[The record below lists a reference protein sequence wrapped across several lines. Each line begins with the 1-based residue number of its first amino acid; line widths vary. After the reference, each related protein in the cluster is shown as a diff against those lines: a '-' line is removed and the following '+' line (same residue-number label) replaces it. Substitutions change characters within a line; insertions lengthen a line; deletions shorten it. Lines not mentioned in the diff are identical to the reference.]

1 MMRREH
7 LHEFW
12 QQFRQH
18 RLAVVGG
25 GVVVVFTLCA
35 ILTPLIAPHDP
46 FQGDLAN
53 RLKPPVW
60 MDGGDWSHPLG
71 CDQQGRDMLSRIL
84 YGARISI
91 LVGIVVVI
99 LSALIGTFL
108 GLIAGYY
115 GGWLDGLISRIV
127 DILLAFPFML
137 FAIGMMAFL
146 QPGLMN
152 IIMTLTLKGWVPF
165 CRLVRGDTL
174 SAKTREYV
182 EAAGAMGARDSHIMV
197 REILPNV
204 LSSVI
209 VFATLNVAIII
220 LLEASL
226 SFLGLGIQPPYPSW
240 GGMVSEGRA
249 YLLEE
254 WWISTFPGL
263 AILIMVLGVNLFGNG
278 LREALDPRLKI
289 QMR

>member
-1 MMRREH
+1 MDSRNLRSFWLKIRR
-7 LHEFW
+7 
-12 QQFRQH
+12 H

-25 GVVVVFTLCA
+25 GVVFLFTLCA
-35 ILTPLIAPHDP
+35 VFTPLISPHDP
-46 FQGDLAN
+46 FHGRLTN
-53 RLKPPVW
+53 RFKPPAW
-60 MDGGDWSHPLG
+60 MKGGDWTYPLG
-71 CDQQGRDMLSRIL
+71 CDQQGRDLLSRIL
-84 YGARISI
+84 YGARVSI
-91 LVGIVVVI
+91 LVGVVVVI
-99 LSALIGTFL
+99 LSAFIGSVL
-108 GLIAGYY
+108 GLLAGYF
-115 GGWLDGLISRIV
+115 GGWLDSVISRIV

-146 QPGLMN
+146 KPGLMN
-152 IIMTLTLKGWVPF
+152 IIITLTIKGWVPF

-182 EAAGAMGARDSHIMV
+182 EAAESMGAGHGRIMAG
-197 REILPNV
+197 EIFPNV
-204 LSSVI
+204 LSSVM

-226 SFLGLGIQPPYPSW
+226 SFLGLGIQPPFPSW

-254 WWISTFPGL
+254 WWIATFPGL
-263 AILIMVLGVNLFGNG
+263 AILIMVMGVNMFGNG
-278 LREALDPRLKI
+278 LREVLDPRLKS

>member
-1 MMRREH
+1 MMHREQ
-7 LHEFW
+7 LRELW

-18 RLAVVGG
+18 RLAVVSG
-25 GVVVVFTLCA
+25 GVVVVFIVFA

-53 RLKPPVW
+53 RLKPPFW
-60 MDGGDWSHPLG
+60 MDGGNWSHPLG
-71 CDQQGRDMLSRIL
+71 CDQQGRDLLSRIL

-146 QPGLMN
+146 QPGFMN
-152 IIMTLTLKGWVPF
+152 IIITLTLKGWVPF

-182 EAAGAMGARDSHIMV
+182 EAAGAMGARHSHIMV